1 MTKQD
6 KLKDKLNCKKQY
18 RLDWLQIEKD
28 CLILNMDF
36 AVTIKEITKYERQ
49 IEIVEEII
57 SIISKEVNNE

>member
-1 MTKQD
+1 
-6 KLKDKLNCKKQY
+6 
-18 RLDWLQIEKD
+18 
-28 CLILNMDF
+28 MDF